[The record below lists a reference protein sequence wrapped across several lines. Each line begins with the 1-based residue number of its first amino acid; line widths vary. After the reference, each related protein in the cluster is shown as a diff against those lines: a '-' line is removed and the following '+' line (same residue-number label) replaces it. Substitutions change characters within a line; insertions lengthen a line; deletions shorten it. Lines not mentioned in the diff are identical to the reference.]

1 MDNNKTIDRVLE
13 FAAKFQANI
22 YLDSISKGLM
32 GTLPITM
39 IGSIA
44 LLLAVLPIE
53 PWTNFIASIGVT
65 PYLLAASTVTTSCLS
80 IYAAFLIGYRLAH
93 HLQVDEI
100 PGGLI
105 SLFAFFI
112 ATPLTEGVLTMSY
125 MGAQGLFTALI
136 ASLLATRIYAALMK
150 CDALKIKMP
159 PSVPGMIATTFSTMI
174 PAILVGLIFIAIAVI
189 FSYTPWG
196 SFAEM
201 IYSIVATPL
210 MNVGGSIWSLVLIV
224 LVQMILWFF
233 GIHGSLVVGTVV
245 SAVYM
250 PMALENME
258 LYAAGTPAS
267 ELPHI
272 LGNTF
277 YSLYA
282 GIGGAGGTLSLLI
295 VMFLFAKA
303 KQNKELA
310 KLAGI
315 PGLFVINEP
324 IVFGYPLI
332 LNPIM
337 AIPFIL
343 TPIVQLL
350 IPYFATVMGLIPP
363 LTGVQV
369 PFGLP
374 VVINGFMGGGWTAAL
389 MQIIDIAVGCL
400 IWFPF
405 FKISDA
411 QMYKEEMG
419 ESMEEIAEEYEEKA
433 QKVQEA

>member
-1 MDNNKTIDRVLE
+1 MENNKTIDKILE
-13 FAAKFQANI
+13 FAARFQANI

-44 LLLAVLPIE
+44 LLLAVLPI
-53 PWTNFIASIGVT
+53 PAWTELIGNIGVT
-65 PYLLAASTVTTSCLS
+65 PYLLAASTLTTSCLS
-80 IYAAFLIGYRLAH
+80 IYASFLIGYRLAH

-100 PGGLI
+100 PAGLI

-112 ATPLTEGVLTMSY
+112 ATPLTDGALTMSY

-136 ASLLATRIYAALMK
+136 ASLLATRIYAALMN
-150 CDALKIKMP
+150 CDKIKIKMP

-174 PAILVGLIFIAIAVI
+174 PAIFVGVIFIAIAVV

-201 IYSIVATPL
+201 VYSLVATPL
-210 MNVGGSIWSLVLIV
+210 MNVGGSIWSLVAIV

-233 GIHGSLVVGTVV
+233 GIHGSLVVGTVI

-277 YSLYA
+277 YAIYA

-295 VMFLFAKA
+295 IMFLFAKS

-315 PGLFVINEP
+315 PGIFVINEP

-337 AIPFIL
+337 AIPFII
-343 TPIVQLL
+343 TPIVQIL
-350 IPYFATVMGLIPP
+350 IPYFATAIGLIPP

-374 VVINGFMGGGWTAAL
+374 VIVNGFMAGGWTAAL

-400 IWFPF
+400 IWLPF

-411 QMYKEEMG
+411 QMYKEEKG
-419 ESMEEIAEEYEEKA
+419 ETMEQIAEEYEREA
-433 QKVQEA
+433 QEA

>member
-1 MDNNKTIDRVLE
+1 MENNKTIDKVLE
-13 FAAKFQANI
+13 FAARFQANI

-44 LLLAVLPIE
+44 LLLAVLPIQA
-53 PWTNFIASIGVT
+53 WKDFITAIGVA
-65 PYLLAASTVTTSCLS
+65 PYLLAASTLTTSCLS
-80 IYAAFLIGYRLAH
+80 IYASFLIGYRLAH

-112 ATPLTEGVLTMSY
+112 ATPLTDGALTMSY

-136 ASLLATRIYAALMK
+136 ASLLATRLYAALMK
-150 CDALKIKMP
+150 CDKLKIKMP

-174 PAILVGLIFIAIAVI
+174 PAILVGLIFIGIAVV

-201 IYSIVATPL
+201 IYSLVATPL
-210 MNVGGSIWSLVLIV
+210 MNVGGSIWSLVAIV

-233 GIHGSLVVGTVV
+233 GIHGSLVVGTVIN
-245 SAVYM
+245 AVYM

-258 LYAAGTPAS
+258 LYAAGTPAG

-277 YSLYA
+277 YALYA

-315 PGLFVINEP
+315 PGIFVINEP

-332 LNPIM
+332 LNPVM

-350 IPYFATVMGLIPP
+350 IPYFVTAIGLIPP

-374 VVINGFMGGGWTAAL
+374 VIVNGFMAGGWTAAL

-400 IWFPF
+400 LWFPF

-411 QMYKEEMG
+411 QMYKEEKG
-419 ESMEEIAEEYEEKA
+419 ETMEQIAGEYEKEA
-433 QKVQEA
+433 QEA

>member
-1 MDNNKTIDRVLE
+1 MENNKTIDKVLE
-13 FAAKFQANI
+13 FAARFQANI

-44 LLLAVLPIE
+44 LLLAVLPIQA
-53 PWTNFIASIGVT
+53 WKDFITAIGVA
-65 PYLLAASTVTTSCLS
+65 PYLLAASTLTTSCLS
-80 IYAAFLIGYRLAH
+80 IYASFLIGYRLAH

-112 ATPLTEGVLTMSY
+112 ATPLTDGALTMSY
-125 MGAQGLFTALI
+125 MGAQGLFTALS
-136 ASLLATRIYAALMK
+136 ASLLATRLYAALMK
-150 CDALKIKMP
+150 CDKLKIKMP

-174 PAILVGLIFIAIAVI
+174 PAILVGLIFIGIAVV

-201 IYSIVATPL
+201 IYSLVATPL
-210 MNVGGSIWSLVLIV
+210 MNVGGSIWSLVAIV

-233 GIHGSLVVGTVV
+233 GIHGSLVVGTVIN
-245 SAVYM
+245 AVYM

-258 LYAAGTPAS
+258 LYAAGTPAG

-277 YSLYA
+277 YALYA

-315 PGLFVINEP
+315 PGIFVINEP

-332 LNPIM
+332 LNPVM

-350 IPYFATVMGLIPP
+350 IPYFVTAIGLIPP

-374 VVINGFMGGGWTAAL
+374 VIVNGFMAGGWTAAL

-400 IWFPF
+400 LWFPF

-411 QMYKEEMG
+411 QMYKEEKG
-419 ESMEEIAEEYEEKA
+419 ETMEQIAEEYEKEA
-433 QKVQEA
+433 QEA

>member
-1 MDNNKTIDRVLE
+1 MENNKTIDKVLE
-13 FAAKFQANI
+13 FAARFQANI
-22 YLDSISKGLM
+22 YLDSVSKGLM

-44 LLLAVLPIE
+44 LLLAVLPIQA
-53 PWTNFIASIGVT
+53 WKDFITAIGVA
-65 PYLLAASTVTTSCLS
+65 PYLLAASTLTTSCLS
-80 IYAAFLIGYRLAH
+80 IYASFLIGYRLAH

-112 ATPLTEGVLTMSY
+112 ATPLTDGALTMSY
-125 MGAQGLFTALI
+125 MGAKGLFTALI
-136 ASLLATRIYAALMK
+136 ASLLATRLYAALMK
-150 CDALKIKMP
+150 CDKLKIKMP

-174 PAILVGLIFIAIAVI
+174 PAILVGLIFIGIAVV
-189 FSYTPWG
+189 FSYTLWG

-201 IYSIVATPL
+201 IYSLVATPL
-210 MNVGGSIWSLVLIV
+210 MNVGGSIWSLVAIV

-233 GIHGSLVVGTVV
+233 GIHGSLVVGTVIN
-245 SAVYM
+245 AVYM

-258 LYAAGTPAS
+258 LYAAGTPAG

-315 PGLFVINEP
+315 PGIFVINEP

-332 LNPIM
+332 LNPVM

-350 IPYFATVMGLIPP
+350 IPYFVTAIGLIPP

-374 VVINGFMGGGWTAAL
+374 VIVNGFMAGGWTAAL

-411 QMYKEEMG
+411 QMYKEEKG
-419 ESMEEIAEEYEEKA
+419 ETMEQIAEEYEKEA
-433 QKVQEA
+433 QEA

>member
-112 ATPLTEGVLTMSY
+112 ATPLTEGALTMSY
-125 MGAQGLFTALI
+125 MAGAQGLFTALI

-411 QMYKEEMG
+411 QMYKEE
-419 ESMEEIAEEYEEKA
+419 IAEEYEEKA

>member
-1 MDNNKTIDRVLE
+1 MENNKTIDKVLE
-13 FAAKFQANI
+13 FAARFQANI

-44 LLLAVLPIE
+44 LLLAVLPIQA
-53 PWTNFIASIGVT
+53 WKDFITAIGVA
-65 PYLLAASTVTTSCLS
+65 PYLLAASTLTTSCLS
-80 IYAAFLIGYRLAH
+80 IYASFLIGYRLAH

-112 ATPLTEGVLTMSY
+112 ATPLTDGALTMSY

-136 ASLLATRIYAALMK
+136 ASLLATKLYAALMK
-150 CDALKIKMP
+150 CDKLKIKMP

-174 PAILVGLIFIAIAVI
+174 PAILVGLIFIGIAVV

-201 IYSIVATPL
+201 IYSLVATPL
-210 MNVGGSIWSLVLIV
+210 MNVGGSIWSLVAIV

-233 GIHGSLVVGTVV
+233 GIHGSLVVGTVIN
-245 SAVYM
+245 AVYM

-258 LYAAGTPAS
+258 LYAAGTPAG

-277 YSLYA
+277 YALYA

-315 PGLFVINEP
+315 PGIFVINEP

-332 LNPIM
+332 LNPVM

-350 IPYFATVMGLIPP
+350 IPYFVTAIGLIPP

-374 VVINGFMGGGWTAAL
+374 VIVNGFMAGGWTAAL

-400 IWFPF
+400 LWFPF

-411 QMYKEEMG
+411 QMYKEEKG
-419 ESMEEIAEEYEEKA
+419 ETMEQIAGEYEKEA
-433 QKVQEA
+433 QEA

>member
-1 MDNNKTIDRVLE
+1 MENNKTIDKVLE
-13 FAAKFQANI
+13 FAARFQANI

-44 LLLAVLPIE
+44 LLLAVLPIQA
-53 PWTNFIASIGVT
+53 WKDFITAIGVA
-65 PYLLAASTVTTSCLS
+65 PYLLAASTLTTSCLS
-80 IYAAFLIGYRLAH
+80 IYASFLIGYRLAH

-112 ATPLTEGVLTMSY
+112 ATPLTDGALTMSY

-136 ASLLATRIYAALMK
+136 ASLLATKLYAALMK
-150 CDALKIKMP
+150 CDKLKIKMP

-174 PAILVGLIFIAIAVI
+174 PAILVGLIFIGIAVV
-189 FSYTPWG
+189 FSYTLWG

-201 IYSIVATPL
+201 IYSLVATPL
-210 MNVGGSIWSLVLIV
+210 MNVGGSIWSLVAIV

-233 GIHGSLVVGTVV
+233 GIHGSLVVGTVIN
-245 SAVYM
+245 AVYM

-258 LYAAGTPAS
+258 LYAAGTPAG

-315 PGLFVINEP
+315 PGIFVINEP

-332 LNPIM
+332 LNPVM

-350 IPYFATVMGLIPP
+350 IPYFVTAIGLIPP

-374 VVINGFMGGGWTAAL
+374 VIVNGFMAGGWTAAL

-411 QMYKEEMG
+411 QMYKEEKG
-419 ESMEEIAEEYEEKA
+419 ETMEQIAEEYEKEA
-433 QKVQEA
+433 QEA

>member
-1 MDNNKTIDRVLE
+1 MENNKTIDKILE
-13 FAAKFQANI
+13 FAARFQANI

-44 LLLAVLPIE
+44 LLLAVLPI
-53 PWTNFIASIGVT
+53 PAWTELIGNIGVT
-65 PYLLAASTVTTSCLS
+65 PYLLAASTLTTSCLS
-80 IYAAFLIGYRLAH
+80 IYASFLIGYRLAH

-100 PGGLI
+100 PAGLI

-112 ATPLTEGVLTMSY
+112 ATPLTDGALTMSY

-136 ASLLATRIYAALMK
+136 ASLLATRIYAALMN
-150 CDALKIKMP
+150 CDKIKIKMP

-174 PAILVGLIFIAIAVI
+174 PAIFVGVIFIAIAVV

-201 IYSIVATPL
+201 VYSLVATPL
-210 MNVGGSIWSLVLIV
+210 MNVGGSIWSLVAIV

-233 GIHGSLVVGTVV
+233 GIHGSLVVGTVI

-277 YSLYA
+277 YALYA

-295 VMFLFAKA
+295 IMFLFAKS

-315 PGLFVINEP
+315 PGIFVINEP

-337 AIPFIL
+337 AIPFIV
-343 TPIVQLL
+343 TPIVQIL
-350 IPYFATVMGLIPP
+350 IPYFATAIGLIPP

-374 VVINGFMGGGWTAAL
+374 VIVNGFMAGGWTAAL

-400 IWFPF
+400 IWLPF

-411 QMYKEEMG
+411 QMYKEEKG
-419 ESMEEIAEEYEEKA
+419 ETMEQIAEEYEREA
-433 QKVQEA
+433 QEA

>member
-1 MDNNKTIDRVLE
+1 MENNKTIDKVLE
-13 FAAKFQANI
+13 FAARFQANI

-44 LLLAVLPIE
+44 LLLAVLPIQA
-53 PWTNFIASIGVT
+53 WKDFITAIGVA
-65 PYLLAASTVTTSCLS
+65 PYLLAASTLTTSCLS
-80 IYAAFLIGYRLAH
+80 IYASFLIGYRLAH

-112 ATPLTEGVLTMSY
+112 ATPLTDGALTMSY

-136 ASLLATRIYAALMK
+136 ASLLATRLYAGLMK
-150 CDALKIKMP
+150 CDKLKIKMP

-174 PAILVGLIFIAIAVI
+174 PAILVGLIFIGIAVV

-201 IYSIVATPL
+201 IYSLVATPL
-210 MNVGGSIWSLVLIV
+210 MNVGGNIWSLVAIV

-233 GIHGSLVVGTVV
+233 GIHGSLVVGTVIN
-245 SAVYM
+245 AVYM

-258 LYAAGTPAS
+258 LYAAGTPAG

-315 PGLFVINEP
+315 PGIFVINEP

-332 LNPIM
+332 LNPVM

-350 IPYFATVMGLIPP
+350 IPYFVTAIGLIPP

-374 VVINGFMGGGWTAAL
+374 VIVNGFMAGGWTAAL

-400 IWFPF
+400 LWFPF

-411 QMYKEEMG
+411 QMYKEEKG
-419 ESMEEIAEEYEEKA
+419 ETMEQIAGEYEKEA
-433 QKVQEA
+433 QEA

>member
-1 MDNNKTIDRVLE
+1 MENNKTIDRVLE

-53 PWTNFIASIGVT
+53 AWTNFIGSIGVT

-80 IYAAFLIGYRLAH
+80 IYASFLIGYRLAH

-100 PGGLI
+100 PAALI

-112 ATPLTEGVLTMSY
+112 TTPLTDGALTMSY

-136 ASLLATRIYAALMK
+136 ASLLATKIYAMLMNCK
-150 CDALKIKMP
+150 SLQIKMP
-159 PSVPGMIATTFSTMI
+159 PSVPAMIATTFSTLI
-174 PAILVGLIFIAIAVI
+174 PAIIVGIIFIAIAVL

-201 IYSIVATPL
+201 VYSLVATPL
-210 MNVGGSIWSLVLIV
+210 MNVGGSIWSLVIIV
-224 LVQMILWFF
+224 LVQMLLWFF
-233 GIHGSLVVGTVV
+233 GIHGSLVVGTIIN
-245 SAVYM
+245 AVYM

-258 LYAAGTPAS
+258 LYAAGTPVN
-267 ELPHI
+267 ELPNI

-277 YSLYA
+277 YGLYA

-315 PGLFVINEP
+315 PGLFTINEP
-324 IVFGYPLI
+324 IIFGYPLI

-337 AIPFIL
+337 AIPFICV
-343 TPIVQLL
+343 PIIQIL
-350 IPYFATVMGLIPP
+350 IPYFATIMGLIPP

-374 VVINGFMGGGWTAAL
+374 VIVNGFMGGGWTAAL
-389 MQIIDIAVGCL
+389 MQVIDIVVGCL
-400 IWFPF
+400 IWLPF

-411 QMYKEEMG
+411 QMCKVDEG
-419 ESMEEIAEEYEEKA
+419 ESMEEIAEEYEREL
-433 QKVQEA
+433 QEA

>member
-1 MDNNKTIDRVLE
+1 MENNKTIDKVLE
-13 FAAKFQANI
+13 FAARFQANI

-44 LLLAVLPIE
+44 LLLAVLPIQA
-53 PWTNFIASIGVT
+53 WKDFITAIGVA
-65 PYLLAASTVTTSCLS
+65 PYLLAASTLTTSCLS
-80 IYAAFLIGYRLAH
+80 IYASFLIGYRLAH

-112 ATPLTEGVLTMSY
+112 ATPLTDGALTMSY

-136 ASLLATRIYAALMK
+136 ASLLATRLYAALMK
-150 CDALKIKMP
+150 CDKLKIKMP

-174 PAILVGLIFIAIAVI
+174 PAILVGLIFIGIAVV

-201 IYSIVATPL
+201 IYSLVATPL
-210 MNVGGSIWSLVLIV
+210 MNVGGSIWSLVAIV

-233 GIHGSLVVGTVV
+233 GIHGSLVVGTVIN
-245 SAVYM
+245 AVYM

-258 LYAAGTPAS
+258 LYAAGTPAG

-315 PGLFVINEP
+315 PGIFVINEP

-332 LNPIM
+332 LNPVM

-350 IPYFATVMGLIPP
+350 IPYFVTAIGLIPP

-374 VVINGFMGGGWTAAL
+374 VIVNGFMAGGWTAAL

-411 QMYKEEMG
+411 QMYKEEKG
-419 ESMEEIAEEYEEKA
+419 ETMDQIAGEYEKEA
-433 QKVQEA
+433 QEA

>member
-1 MDNNKTIDRVLE
+1 MENNKTIDKVLE
-13 FAAKFQANI
+13 FAARFQANI

-44 LLLAVLPIE
+44 LLLAVLPIQA
-53 PWTNFIASIGVT
+53 WKDFITAIGVA
-65 PYLLAASTVTTSCLS
+65 PYLLAASTLTTSCLS
-80 IYAAFLIGYRLAH
+80 IYASFLIGYRLAH

-112 ATPLTEGVLTMSY
+112 ATPLTDGALTMSY

-136 ASLLATRIYAALMK
+136 ASLLATRLYAALMK
-150 CDALKIKMP
+150 CDKLKIKMP

-174 PAILVGLIFIAIAVI
+174 PAILVGLIFIGIAVV

-201 IYSIVATPL
+201 IYSLVATPL
-210 MNVGGSIWSLVLIV
+210 MNVGGSIWSLVAIV

-233 GIHGSLVVGTVV
+233 GIHGSLVVGTVI

-258 LYAAGTPAS
+258 LYAAGTPAG

-315 PGLFVINEP
+315 PGIFVINEP

-332 LNPIM
+332 LNPVM

-350 IPYFATVMGLIPP
+350 IPYFVTAIGLIPP

-374 VVINGFMGGGWTAAL
+374 VIVNGFMAGGWTAAL

-411 QMYKEEMG
+411 QMYKEEKG
-419 ESMEEIAEEYEEKA
+419 ETMEQIAGEYEKEA
-433 QKVQEA
+433 QEA

>member
-1 MDNNKTIDRVLE
+1 MENNKTIDRILE
-13 FAAKFQANI
+13 YAAKIQGNI

-53 PWTNFIASIGVT
+53 PWTNFIGSIGVT
-65 PYLLAASTVTTSCLS
+65 PFLLAASTVTTSCLS
-80 IYAAFLIGYRLAH
+80 IYASFLIGYRLAH
-93 HLQVDEI
+93 HLEVDEI
-100 PGGLI
+100 PAGLI
-105 SLFAFFI
+105 SMFAFFI
-112 ATPLTEGVLTMSY
+112 ATPLTDGALTMSY
-125 MGAQGLFTALI
+125 MGAQGLFTALV
-136 ASLLATRIYAALMK
+136 ASLVATKIYAMLMR

-159 PSVPGMIATTFSTMI
+159 PSVPAMIATTFSTLI
-174 PAILVGLIFIAIAVI
+174 PAILVGMIFIVVAVL

-201 IYSIVATPL
+201 VYSLVATPL

-224 LVQMILWFF
+224 LVQMLLWFF
-233 GIHGSLVVGTVV
+233 GIHGSLVVGTVI

-258 LYAAGTPAS
+258 LFAAGTPAA

-295 VMFLFAKA
+295 VMFLFAKS
-303 KQNKELA
+303 KQNKELS

-315 PGLFVINEP
+315 PGLFTINEP

-332 LNPIM
+332 MNPIM
-337 AIPFIL
+337 AIPFII
-343 TPIVQLL
+343 TSIVQIL
-350 IPYFATVMGLIPP
+350 IPYFATSMGLIPP

-369 PFGLP
+369 PFGVP
-374 VVINGFMGGGWTAAL
+374 VIVGGFMAGGWTAAL

-405 FKISDA
+405 FKISDG
-411 QMYKEEMG
+411 QMVKEEQG
-419 ESMEEIAEEYEEKA
+419 ETIEQIAEEYQEEA
-433 QKVQEA
+433 MA

>member
-1 MDNNKTIDRVLE
+1 MENNKTIDKVLE
-13 FAAKFQANI
+13 FAARFQANI

-44 LLLAVLPIE
+44 LLLAVLPIQA
-53 PWTNFIASIGVT
+53 WKDFITAIGVA
-65 PYLLAASTVTTSCLS
+65 PYLLAASTLTTSCLS
-80 IYAAFLIGYRLAH
+80 IYASFLIGYRLAH

-112 ATPLTEGVLTMSY
+112 ATPLTDGALTMSY

-136 ASLLATRIYAALMK
+136 ASLLATRLYATLMK
-150 CDALKIKMP
+150 CDKLKIKMP

-174 PAILVGLIFIAIAVI
+174 PAILVGLIFIGIAVV

-201 IYSIVATPL
+201 IYSLVATPL
-210 MNVGGSIWSLVLIV
+210 MNVGGNIWSLVAIV

-233 GIHGSLVVGTVV
+233 GIHGSLVVGTVI

-258 LYAAGTPAS
+258 LYAAGTPAG

-315 PGLFVINEP
+315 PGIFVINEP

-332 LNPIM
+332 LNPVM

-350 IPYFATVMGLIPP
+350 IPYFVTAIGLIPP

-374 VVINGFMGGGWTAAL
+374 VIVNGFMAGGWTAAL

-411 QMYKEEMG
+411 QMYKEEKG
-419 ESMEEIAEEYEEKA
+419 ETMEQIAEEYEKEA
-433 QKVQEA
+433 QEA

>member
-1 MDNNKTIDRVLE
+1 MENNKTIDKVLE
-13 FAAKFQANI
+13 FAARFQANI

-44 LLLAVLPIE
+44 LLLAVLPIQA
-53 PWTNFIASIGVT
+53 WKDFITAIGVA
-65 PYLLAASTVTTSCLS
+65 PYLLAASTLTTSCLS
-80 IYAAFLIGYRLAH
+80 IYASFLIGYRLAH

-112 ATPLTEGVLTMSY
+112 ATPLTDGALTMSY

-136 ASLLATRIYAALMK
+136 ASLLATRLYAALMK
-150 CDALKIKMP
+150 CDKLKIKMP

-174 PAILVGLIFIAIAVI
+174 PAILVGLIFIGIAVV

-201 IYSIVATPL
+201 IYSLVATPL
-210 MNVGGSIWSLVLIV
+210 MNVGGNIWSLVAIV

-233 GIHGSLVVGTVV
+233 GIHGSLVVGTLI

-258 LYAAGTPAS
+258 LYAAGTPAG

-315 PGLFVINEP
+315 PGIFVINEP

-332 LNPIM
+332 LNPVM

-350 IPYFATVMGLIPP
+350 IPYFVTAIGLIPP

-374 VVINGFMGGGWTAAL
+374 VIVNGFMAGGWTAAL

-411 QMYKEEMG
+411 QMYKEEKG
-419 ESMEEIAEEYEEKA
+419 ETMEQIAEEYEKEA
-433 QKVQEA
+433 QEA

>member
-1 MDNNKTIDRVLE
+1 MENNKTIDKVLE
-13 FAAKFQANI
+13 FAARFQANI

-44 LLLAVLPIE
+44 LLLAVLPIQA
-53 PWTNFIASIGVT
+53 WKDFITAIGVA
-65 PYLLAASTVTTSCLS
+65 PYLLAASTLTTSCLS
-80 IYAAFLIGYRLAH
+80 IYASFLIGYRLAH

-112 ATPLTEGVLTMSY
+112 ATPLTDGALTMSY

-136 ASLLATRIYAALMK
+136 ASLLATRLYATLMK
-150 CDALKIKMP
+150 CDKLKIKMP

-174 PAILVGLIFIAIAVI
+174 PAILVGLIFIGIAVV

-201 IYSIVATPL
+201 IYSLVATPL
-210 MNVGGSIWSLVLIV
+210 MNVGGNIWSLVAIV

-233 GIHGSLVVGTVV
+233 GIHGSLVVGTVIN
-245 SAVYM
+245 AVYM

-258 LYAAGTPAS
+258 LYAAGTPAG

-277 YSLYA
+277 YALYA

-315 PGLFVINEP
+315 PGIFVINEP

-332 LNPIM
+332 LNPVM

-350 IPYFATVMGLIPP
+350 IPYFVTAIGLIPP

-374 VVINGFMGGGWTAAL
+374 VIVNGFMAGGWTAAL

-400 IWFPF
+400 LWFPF

-411 QMYKEEMG
+411 QMYKEEKG
-419 ESMEEIAEEYEEKA
+419 ETMEQIAGEYEKEA
-433 QKVQEA
+433 QEA

>member
-1 MDNNKTIDRVLE
+1 MENNKTIDKVLE
-13 FAAKFQANI
+13 FAARFQANI

-44 LLLAVLPIE
+44 LLLAVLPIQA
-53 PWTNFIASIGVT
+53 WKDFITAIGVA
-65 PYLLAASTVTTSCLS
+65 PYLLAASTLTTSCLS
-80 IYAAFLIGYRLAH
+80 IYASFLIGYRLAH

-112 ATPLTEGVLTMSY
+112 ATPLTDGALTMSY

-136 ASLLATRIYAALMK
+136 ASLLATKLYAALMK
-150 CDALKIKMP
+150 CDKLKIKMP

-174 PAILVGLIFIAIAVI
+174 PAILVGLIFIGIAVV

-201 IYSIVATPL
+201 IYSLVATPL
-210 MNVGGSIWSLVLIV
+210 MNVGGSIWSLVAIV

-233 GIHGSLVVGTVV
+233 GIHGSLVVGTVIN
-245 SAVYM
+245 AVYM

-258 LYAAGTPAS
+258 LYAAGTPAG

-277 YSLYA
+277 YALYA

-315 PGLFVINEP
+315 PGIFVINEP

-332 LNPIM
+332 LNPVM

-350 IPYFATVMGLIPP
+350 IPYFVTAIGLIPP

-374 VVINGFMGGGWTAAL
+374 VIVNGFMAGGWTAAL

-400 IWFPF
+400 LWFPF

-411 QMYKEEMG
+411 QMYKEEKG
-419 ESMEEIAEEYEEKA
+419 ETMEQIAEEYEKEA
-433 QKVQEA
+433 QEA

>member
-1 MDNNKTIDRVLE
+1 MENNKTIDKVLE
-13 FAAKFQANI
+13 FAARFQANI

-44 LLLAVLPIE
+44 LLLAVLPIQA
-53 PWTNFIASIGVT
+53 WKDFITAIGVA
-65 PYLLAASTVTTSCLS
+65 PYLLAASTLTTSCLS
-80 IYAAFLIGYRLAH
+80 IYASFLIGYRLAH

-112 ATPLTEGVLTMSY
+112 ATPLTDGALTMSY

-136 ASLLATRIYAALMK
+136 ASLLATRLYAALMK
-150 CDALKIKMP
+150 CDKLKIKMP

-174 PAILVGLIFIAIAVI
+174 PAILVGLIFIGIAVV

-201 IYSIVATPL
+201 IYSLVATPL
-210 MNVGGSIWSLVLIV
+210 MNVGGSIWSLVAIV

-233 GIHGSLVVGTVV
+233 GIHGSLVVGTVI

-258 LYAAGTPAS
+258 LYAAGTPAG

-315 PGLFVINEP
+315 PGIFVINEP

-332 LNPIM
+332 LNPVM

-350 IPYFATVMGLIPP
+350 IPYFVTAIGFIPP

-374 VVINGFMGGGWTAAL
+374 VIVNGFMAGGWTAAL

-411 QMYKEEMG
+411 QMYKEEKG
-419 ESMEEIAEEYEEKA
+419 ETMEQIAEEYEKEA
-433 QKVQEA
+433 QEA

>member
-1 MDNNKTIDRVLE
+1 MENNKTIDKVLE
-13 FAAKFQANI
+13 FAARFQANI

-44 LLLAVLPIE
+44 LLLAVLPIQA
-53 PWTNFIASIGVT
+53 WKDFITAIGVA
-65 PYLLAASTVTTSCLS
+65 PYLLAASTLTTSCLS
-80 IYAAFLIGYRLAH
+80 IYASFLIGYRLAH

-112 ATPLTEGVLTMSY
+112 ATPLTDGALTMSY

-136 ASLLATRIYAALMK
+136 ASLLATRLYAALMK
-150 CDALKIKMP
+150 CDKLKIKMP

-174 PAILVGLIFIAIAVI
+174 PAILVGLIFIGIAVV

-201 IYSIVATPL
+201 IYSLVATPL
-210 MNVGGSIWSLVLIV
+210 MNVGGSIWSLVAIV

-233 GIHGSLVVGTVV
+233 GIHGSLVVGTVIN
-245 SAVYM
+245 AVYM

-258 LYAAGTPAS
+258 LYAAGTPAG

-277 YSLYA
+277 YALYA

-295 VMFLFAKA
+295 VMFLLAKA

-315 PGLFVINEP
+315 PGIFVINEP

-332 LNPIM
+332 LNPVM

-350 IPYFATVMGLIPP
+350 IPYFVTAIGLIPP

-374 VVINGFMGGGWTAAL
+374 VIVNGFMAGGWTAAL

-400 IWFPF
+400 LWFPF

-411 QMYKEEMG
+411 QMYKEEKG
-419 ESMEEIAEEYEEKA
+419 ETMEQIAEEYEKEA
-433 QKVQEA
+433 QEA

>member
-1 MDNNKTIDRVLE
+1 MENNKTIDKVLE
-13 FAAKFQANI
+13 FAARFQANI

-44 LLLAVLPIE
+44 LLLAVLPIQA
-53 PWTNFIASIGVT
+53 WKDFITAIGVA
-65 PYLLAASTVTTSCLS
+65 PYLLAASTLTTSCLS
-80 IYAAFLIGYRLAH
+80 IYASFLIGYRLAH

-112 ATPLTEGVLTMSY
+112 ATPLTDGALTMSY

-136 ASLLATRIYAALMK
+136 ASLLATKLYAALMK
-150 CDALKIKMP
+150 CDKLKIKMP

-174 PAILVGLIFIAIAVI
+174 PAILVGLIFIGIAVV

-201 IYSIVATPL
+201 IYSLVATPL
-210 MNVGGSIWSLVLIV
+210 MNVGGNIWSLVAIV

-233 GIHGSLVVGTVV
+233 GIHGSLVVGTVI

-258 LYAAGTPAS
+258 LYAAGTPAG

-315 PGLFVINEP
+315 PGIFVINEP

-332 LNPIM
+332 LNPVM

-350 IPYFATVMGLIPP
+350 IPYFVTAIGLIPP

-374 VVINGFMGGGWTAAL
+374 VIVNGFMAGGWTAAL

-411 QMYKEEMG
+411 QMYKEEKG
-419 ESMEEIAEEYEEKA
+419 ETMEQIAEEYEKEA
-433 QKVQEA
+433 QEA

>member
-1 MDNNKTIDRVLE
+1 MENNKTIDKVLE
-13 FAAKFQANI
+13 FAARFQANI

-44 LLLAVLPIE
+44 LLLAVLPIQA
-53 PWTNFIASIGVT
+53 WKDFITAIGVA
-65 PYLLAASTVTTSCLS
+65 PYLLAASTLTTSCLS
-80 IYAAFLIGYRLAH
+80 IYASFLIGYRLAH

-112 ATPLTEGVLTMSY
+112 ATPLTDGALTMSY

-136 ASLLATRIYAALMK
+136 ASLLATRLYAALMK
-150 CDALKIKMP
+150 CDKLKIKMP

-174 PAILVGLIFIAIAVI
+174 PAILVGLIFIGIAVV

-201 IYSIVATPL
+201 IYSLVATPL
-210 MNVGGSIWSLVLIV
+210 MNVGGNIWSLVAIV

-233 GIHGSLVVGTVV
+233 GIHGSLVVGTVI

-258 LYAAGTPAS
+258 LYAAGTPAG

-315 PGLFVINEP
+315 PGIFVINEP

-332 LNPIM
+332 LNPVM

-350 IPYFATVMGLIPP
+350 IPYFVTAIGLIPP

-374 VVINGFMGGGWTAAL
+374 VIVNGFMAGGWTAAL

-400 IWFPF
+400 LWFPF

-411 QMYKEEMG
+411 QMYKEEKG
-419 ESMEEIAEEYEEKA
+419 ETMEQIAGEYEKEA
-433 QKVQEA
+433 QEA

>member
-1 MDNNKTIDRVLE
+1 MENNKTIDKVLE
-13 FAAKFQANI
+13 FAARFQANI

-44 LLLAVLPIE
+44 LLLAVLPIQA
-53 PWTNFIASIGVT
+53 WKDFITAIGVA
-65 PYLLAASTVTTSCLS
+65 PYLLAASTLTTSCLS
-80 IYAAFLIGYRLAH
+80 IYASFLIGYRLAH

-112 ATPLTEGVLTMSY
+112 ATPLTDGALTMSY

-136 ASLLATRIYAALMK
+136 ASLLATRLYAALMK
-150 CDALKIKMP
+150 CDKLKIKMP

-174 PAILVGLIFIAIAVI
+174 PAILVGLIFIGIAVV

-201 IYSIVATPL
+201 IYSLVATPL
-210 MNVGGSIWSLVLIV
+210 MNVGGNIWSLVAIV

-233 GIHGSLVVGTVV
+233 GIHGSLVVGTVI

-258 LYAAGTPAS
+258 LYAAGTPAG

-315 PGLFVINEP
+315 PGIFVINEP

-332 LNPIM
+332 LNPVM

-350 IPYFATVMGLIPP
+350 IPYFVTAIGLIPP

-374 VVINGFMGGGWTAAL
+374 VIVNGFMAGGWTAAL

-411 QMYKEEMG
+411 QMYKEEKG
-419 ESMEEIAEEYEEKA
+419 ETMEQIAEEYEKEA
-433 QKVQEA
+433 QEA

>member
-1 MDNNKTIDRVLE
+1 
-13 FAAKFQANI
+13 
-22 YLDSISKGLM
+22 
-32 GTLPITM
+32 
-39 IGSIA
+39 
-44 LLLAVLPIE
+44 
-53 PWTNFIASIGVT
+53 
-65 PYLLAASTVTTSCLS
+65 TSCLS
-80 IYAAFLIGYRLAH
+80 IYASFLIGYRLAH

-112 ATPLTEGVLTMSY
+112 ATPLTDGALTMSY

-136 ASLLATRIYAALMK
+136 ASLLATRLYAALMK
-150 CDALKIKMP
+150 CDKLKIKMP

-174 PAILVGLIFIAIAVI
+174 PAILVGLIFIGIAVV

-201 IYSIVATPL
+201 IYSLVATPL
-210 MNVGGSIWSLVLIV
+210 MNVGGSIWSLVAIV

-233 GIHGSLVVGTVV
+233 GIHGSLVVGTVIN
-245 SAVYM
+245 AVYM

-258 LYAAGTPAS
+258 LYAAGTPAG

-277 YSLYA
+277 YALYA

-315 PGLFVINEP
+315 PGIFVINEP

-332 LNPIM
+332 LNPVM

-350 IPYFATVMGLIPP
+350 IPYFVTAIGLIPP

-374 VVINGFMGGGWTAAL
+374 VIVNGFMAGGWTAAL

-400 IWFPF
+400 LWFPF

-411 QMYKEEMG
+411 QMYKEEKG
-419 ESMEEIAEEYEEKA
+419 ETMEQIAEEYEKEA
-433 QKVQEA
+433 QEA

>member
-1 MDNNKTIDRVLE
+1 MENNKTIDKVLE
-13 FAAKFQANI
+13 FAARFQANI

-44 LLLAVLPIE
+44 LLLAVLPIQA
-53 PWTNFIASIGVT
+53 WKDFITAIGVA
-65 PYLLAASTVTTSCLS
+65 PYLLAASTLTTSCLS
-80 IYAAFLIGYRLAH
+80 IYASFLIGYRLAH

-112 ATPLTEGVLTMSY
+112 ATPLTDGALTMSY
-125 MGAQGLFTALI
+125 MRAQGLFTALI
-136 ASLLATRIYAALMK
+136 ASLLATRLYAALMK
-150 CDALKIKMP
+150 CDKLKIKMP

-174 PAILVGLIFIAIAVI
+174 PAILVGLIFIGIAVV

-201 IYSIVATPL
+201 IYSLVATPL
-210 MNVGGSIWSLVLIV
+210 MNVGGSIWSLVAIV

-233 GIHGSLVVGTVV
+233 GIHGSLVVGTVIN
-245 SAVYM
+245 AVYM

-258 LYAAGTPAS
+258 LYAAGTPAG

-277 YSLYA
+277 YALYA

-315 PGLFVINEP
+315 PGIFVINEP

-332 LNPIM
+332 LNPVM

-350 IPYFATVMGLIPP
+350 IPYFVTAIGLIPP

-374 VVINGFMGGGWTAAL
+374 VIVNGFMAGGWTAAL

-400 IWFPF
+400 LWFPF

-411 QMYKEEMG
+411 QMYKEEKG
-419 ESMEEIAEEYEEKA
+419 ETMEQIAEEYEKEA
-433 QKVQEA
+433 QEA

>member
-1 MDNNKTIDRVLE
+1 MENNKTIDKVLE
-13 FAAKFQANI
+13 FAARFQANI

-44 LLLAVLPIE
+44 LLLAVLPIQA
-53 PWTNFIASIGVT
+53 WKDFITAIGVA
-65 PYLLAASTVTTSCLS
+65 PYLLAASTLTTSCLS
-80 IYAAFLIGYRLAH
+80 IYASFLIGYRLAH

-112 ATPLTEGVLTMSY
+112 ATPLTDGALTMSY
-125 MGAQGLFTALI
+125 MGAKGLFTALI
-136 ASLLATRIYAALMK
+136 ASLLAARLYAALMK
-150 CDALKIKMP
+150 CDKLKIKMP

-174 PAILVGLIFIAIAVI
+174 PAILVGLIFIGIAVV
-189 FSYTPWG
+189 FSYTLWG

-201 IYSIVATPL
+201 IYSLVATPL
-210 MNVGGSIWSLVLIV
+210 MNVGGSIWSLVAIV

-233 GIHGSLVVGTVV
+233 GIHGSLVVGTVIN
-245 SAVYM
+245 AVYM

-258 LYAAGTPAS
+258 LYAAGTPAG

-315 PGLFVINEP
+315 PGIFVINEP

-332 LNPIM
+332 LNPVM

-350 IPYFATVMGLIPP
+350 IPYFVTAIGLIPP

-374 VVINGFMGGGWTAAL
+374 VIVNGFMAGGWTAAL

-411 QMYKEEMG
+411 QMYKEEKG
-419 ESMEEIAEEYEEKA
+419 ETMEQIAEEYEKEA
-433 QKVQEA
+433 QEA

>member
-1 MDNNKTIDRVLE
+1 MENNKTIDKVLE
-13 FAAKFQANI
+13 FAARFQANI

-44 LLLAVLPIE
+44 LLLAVLPIQA
-53 PWTNFIASIGVT
+53 WKDFITAIGVA
-65 PYLLAASTVTTSCLS
+65 PYLLAASTLTTSCLS
-80 IYAAFLIGYRLAH
+80 IYASFLIGYRLAH

-112 ATPLTEGVLTMSY
+112 ATPLTDGALTMSY

-136 ASLLATRIYAALMK
+136 ASLLATRLYAALMK
-150 CDALKIKMP
+150 CDKLKIKMP

-174 PAILVGLIFIAIAVI
+174 PAILVGLIFIGIAVV

-201 IYSIVATPL
+201 IYSLVATPL
-210 MNVGGSIWSLVLIV
+210 MNVGGSIWSLVAIV
-224 LVQMILWFF
+224 LVQMILWFV
-233 GIHGSLVVGTVV
+233 GSHGSLVVGTV
-245 SAVYM
+245 SNAVYM

-258 LYAAGTPAS
+258 LYAAGTPAG

-277 YSLYA
+277 YALYA

-315 PGLFVINEP
+315 PGIFVINEP

-332 LNPIM
+332 LNPVM

-350 IPYFATVMGLIPP
+350 IPYFVTAIGLIPP

-374 VVINGFMGGGWTAAL
+374 VIVNGFMAGGWTAAL

-400 IWFPF
+400 LWFPF

-411 QMYKEEMG
+411 QMYKEEKG
-419 ESMEEIAEEYEEKA
+419 ETMEQIAEEYEKEA
-433 QKVQEA
+433 QEA

>member
-1 MDNNKTIDRVLE
+1 MENNKTIDKVLE
-13 FAAKFQANI
+13 FAARFQANI

-44 LLLAVLPIE
+44 LLLAVLPIQA
-53 PWTNFIASIGVT
+53 WKDFITAIGVA
-65 PYLLAASTVTTSCLS
+65 PYLLAASTLTTSCLS
-80 IYAAFLIGYRLAH
+80 IYASFLIGYRLAH

-112 ATPLTEGVLTMSY
+112 ATPLTDGALTMSY
-125 MGAQGLFTALI
+125 MGAKGLFTALI
-136 ASLLATRIYAALMK
+136 ASLLATRLYAALMK
-150 CDALKIKMP
+150 CDKLKIKMP

-174 PAILVGLIFIAIAVI
+174 PAILVGLIFIGIAVV
-189 FSYTPWG
+189 FSYTSWG

-201 IYSIVATPL
+201 IYSLVATPL
-210 MNVGGSIWSLVLIV
+210 MNVGGSIWSLVAIV

-233 GIHGSLVVGTVV
+233 GIHGSLVVGTVIN
-245 SAVYM
+245 AVYM

-258 LYAAGTPAS
+258 LYAAGTPAG

-315 PGLFVINEP
+315 PGIFVINEP

-332 LNPIM
+332 LNPVM

-350 IPYFATVMGLIPP
+350 IPYFVTAIGLIPP

-374 VVINGFMGGGWTAAL
+374 VIVNGFMAGGWTAAL

-411 QMYKEEMG
+411 QMYKEEKG
-419 ESMEEIAEEYEEKA
+419 ETMEQIAEEYEKEA
-433 QKVQEA
+433 QEA

>member
-1 MDNNKTIDRVLE
+1 MENNKTIDRILE
-13 FAAKFQANI
+13 YAAKIQGNI

-53 PWTNFIASIGVT
+53 PWTNFIGSIGVT
-65 PYLLAASTVTTSCLS
+65 PFLLAASTVTTSCLS
-80 IYAAFLIGYRLAH
+80 IYASFLIGYRLAH
-93 HLQVDEI
+93 HLEVDEI
-100 PGGLI
+100 PAGLI
-105 SLFAFFI
+105 SMFAFFI
-112 ATPLTEGVLTMSY
+112 ATPLTDGALTMSY
-125 MGAQGLFTALI
+125 MGAQGLFTALV
-136 ASLLATRIYAALMK
+136 ASLVATKIYAMLMK

-159 PSVPGMIATTFSTMI
+159 PSVPAMIATTFSTLI
-174 PAILVGLIFIAIAVI
+174 PAILVGMIFIVIAVL

-201 IYSIVATPL
+201 VYTLVATPL

-224 LVQMILWFF
+224 LVQMLLWFF
-233 GIHGSLVVGTVV
+233 GIHGSLVVGTVI

-258 LYAAGTPAS
+258 LFAAGTPAA

-295 VMFLFAKA
+295 VMFLFAKS

-315 PGLFVINEP
+315 PGLFTINEP

-332 LNPIM
+332 MNPIM
-337 AIPFIL
+337 AIPFII
-343 TPIVQLL
+343 TPIVQIL
-350 IPYFATVMGLIPP
+350 IPYFATSMGLIPP

-369 PFGLP
+369 PFGVP
-374 VVINGFMGGGWTAAL
+374 VIVGGFMAGGWTAAL

-405 FKISDA
+405 FKISDG
-411 QMYKEEMG
+411 QMVKEEQG
-419 ESMEEIAEEYEEKA
+419 ETIEQIAEEYQEEA
-433 QKVQEA
+433 MA